1 MAFSGG
7 TFSRTFDCTTD
18 RDNGVKILASKF
30 DTELDGMAT
39 GLSTCILKDGTQ
51 TCTAAIPFAQG
62 ITLPDN
68 KTIILGTNSDVTI
81 QYDET
86 TNDSLEI
93 AANVEGAALGIVLKA
108 DQGDDAGD
116 EWKLNIADGGTLT
129 LGNDIAS
136 AGSYVTHLT
145 ITPNSTVASSTTAV
159 AGNLTVGGDL
169 TLGSG
174 AVITEAELEMLDG
187 ITAGTVS
194 ASKAMV
200 VDANKDIT
208 GGRNL
213 TISGELDAATLDV
226 SGDVD
231 IDGTLETDA
240 LSIASTAVTA
250 TGAELNYSDTGAAV
264 GTVVASKV
272 VTADANK
279 DVASFRNITL
289 TGELDAGSLDV
300 SGDADIDGTL
310 EADAMTL
317 NGTAITAT
325 ATLDTG
331 ISNNNVP
338 KFTSGVAD
346 DDFLRVA
353 GTAIEGRSAAEVL
366 SDIGA
371 SAVAGS
377 SSIVT
382 TGALNAG
389 SITSGFGSIDNG
401 SSAITTTGVITGGTL
416 EATTDT
422 AAGDNAAIGYTAA
435 EGLILTGQGSTSD
448 ITLKN
453 DADAT
458 VFTVPTGTDDI
469 LFPDNAKAM
478 FGASSDLQI
487 YHSGNHSFIE
497 DTGAGNLYLA
507 TNGTS
512 VRITKGPQNAE
523 NMAAFNSDGSA
534 ILYYDNVAK
543 IATTS
548 TGVTVSGDLLVD
560 GADPELI
567 IQDTN
572 DTGDAFIKFKN
583 DSGTQRGFIQA
594 AMTGDVMLFGTST
607 TEAFRID
614 SSQQLLV
621 GKTDAG
627 SDVAGATI
635 RGNGQASFTKAS
647 DGPLV
652 LNRKTNQGYIALFQY
667 DDTSIGQIGVDAND
681 NFYITGQAGD
691 TGGFYFN
698 DAALSPAYQGA
709 ERDNFYDLG
718 KSGARFDDIFATNAT
733 IQTSDQNEKQ
743 QIASL
748 TDAEITAA
756 KAISALFKT
765 FKWKDKVESK
775 GDAARTHSGVIA
787 QEVQTAMTNAGLDA
801 ADYAFWCS
809 DTWWETTT
817 NVPAVEASE
826 EVLDKFGTVTTEAVE
841 AKDAYTR
848 IDTYS
853 TADEAP
859 DGATQRTRM
868 GIRYPELLAFV
879 GAATEQRLASIETRL
894 TALEAG

>member
-51 TCTAAIPFAQG
+51 TCTAAIPFAEG
-62 ITLPDN
+62 LTVPDN
-68 KTIILGTNSDVTI
+68 KTIILGTNSDITI

-93 AANVEGAALGIVLKA
+93 SANVEGAALGIVLKA
-108 DQGDDAGD
+108 DQGDDNAD
-116 EWKLNIADGGTLT
+116 QHKVNVADGGTLT
-129 LGNDIAS
+129 MAS
-136 AGSYVTHLT
+136 KISGSFVSYLTH
-145 ITPNSTVASSTTAV
+145 TPNSTVASSTTAV
-159 AGNLTVGGDL
+159 AGNLTVGGAL

-174 AVITEAELEMLDG
+174 AVISEAELETIDG
-187 ITAGTVS
+187 ITPGTAA

-200 VDANKDIT
+200 LDASLDIS

-213 TISGELDAATLDV
+213 TISGELDAGSLDI
-226 SGDVD
+226 SGSVD
-231 IDGTLETDA
+231 IDGTLETDGF
-240 LSIASTAVTA
+240 SIEGTAVTA

-346 DDFLRVA
+346 DDFLCVA

-366 SDIGA
+366 SDIGGQA
-371 SAVAGS
+371 SLTFGISNTNAVKIDSSSVADDEYARFTANGLESRASSEVLSDIAASPAAGS

-382 TGALNAG
+382 TGALDAG
-389 SITSGFGSIDNG
+389 SITSGFGSINNG

-478 FGASSDLQI
+478 FGAGSDLQI
-487 YHSGNHSFIE
+487 YH
-497 DTGAGNLYLA
+497 
-507 TNGTS
+507 
-512 VRITKGPQNAE
+512 
-523 NMAAFNSDGSA
+523 DGSVSRVVNITSNLKLQSDIFE
-534 ILYYDNVAK
+534 ILNESGTEQYINAVYNGAVNLFHNNSGK
-543 IATTS
+543 LATTS
-548 TGVTVSGDLLVD
+548 TGVDITGTLTSDGLTVD
-560 GADPELI
+560 GDVTLSDGSPNLRLQDSDVSRFVDILYGTRVATFRNTMASGEDIDTVEPSMVFSFKDDSETRTGMTLTHDAVLSVGGTDATAKFNVVGQGGSNVQLQNNIATGTGAVVQIGFLNGNGLVGSIQTDGSATSYATSSDYRLKENISYTWDATTRLKQLKPARFNFIADS
-567 IQDTN
+567 DKTC
-572 DTGDAFIKFKN
+572 D
-583 DSGTQRGFIQA
+583 GFIA
-594 AMTGDVMLFGTST
+594 HELATVIPESVTGT
-607 TEAFRID
+607 
-614 SSQQLLV
+614 
-621 GKTDAG
+621 KDA
-627 SDVAGATI
+627 VE
-635 RGNGQASFTKAS
+635 
-647 DGPLV
+647 V
-652 LNRKTNQGYIALFQY
+652 W
-667 DDTSIGQIGVDAND
+667 
-681 NFYITGQAGD
+681 
-691 TGGFYFN
+691 
-698 DAALSPAYQGA
+698 
-709 ERDNFYDLG
+709 
-718 KSGARFDDIFATNAT
+718 
-733 IQTSDQNEKQ
+733 TSDEVDN
-743 QIASL
+743 
-748 TDAEITAA
+748 
-756 KAISALFKT
+756 
-765 FKWKDKVESK
+765 
-775 GDAARTHSGVIA
+775 GD
-787 QEVQTAMTNAGLDA
+787 
-801 ADYAFWCS
+801 
-809 DTWWETTT
+809 
-817 NVPAVEASE
+817 
-826 EVLDKFGTVTTEAVE
+826 
-841 AKDAYTR
+841 
-848 IDTYS
+848 
-853 TADEAP
+853 AP
-859 DGATQRTRM
+859 DGTTAGDNKLDADDNTIPIMQGVDQSKIT
-868 GIRYPELLAFV
+868 PLLTKA
-879 GAATEQRLASIETRL
+879 LIESVEKIEALEARI